1 MNNRFG
7 RLTSKQNCRLN
18 SWLDRFLD
26 RMSKPRTDGKVDSSC
41 FRANLLRLREVA
53 GLSLTEATYPPDLQ
67 VPPHSHEEAHFC
79 LLLQGRYEENCGKDL
94 IIRKPSTL
102 ALMAG
107 GAIHSNRIHST
118 GIRFFS
124 IEMTRSWLN
133 RAKGCLAFIRGLTQ
147 FDTGPLPWLAMR
159 LYREFRCEDDVAP
172 LAIEGLLLELLAGV
186 TRQTFHSENGN
197 AKWLSRAR
205 DFVHDRFQESISLAE
220 VAEFAGVHP
229 VSLARAF
236 RRMHHCTVGE
246 YVRKLRIEFA
256 CQKLTASDESLVEI
270 AFSAGF
276 SEQSHLCRTFKRLTG
291 LTPSEYRSNSRRG

>member
-1 MNNRFG
+1 LNNRFG

>member
-1 MNNRFG
+1 
-7 RLTSKQNCRLN
+7 
-18 SWLDRFLD
+18 
-26 RMSKPRTDGKVDSSC
+26 MSKPRTDGKVDSSC

>member
-1 MNNRFG
+1 MA
-7 RLTSKQNCRLN
+7 
-18 SWLDRFLD
+18 
-26 RMSKPRTDGKVDSSC
+26 KPCTDGKVGSGCS
-41 FRANLLRLREVA
+41 RANLLRLREVA
-53 GLSLTEATYPPDLQ
+53 GLSLTEATHPPDLQ

-79 LLLQGRYEENCGKDL
+79 LLLQGLYEENCGKH
-94 IIRKPSTL
+94 IIVRKPSTL
-102 ALMAG
+102 ALMASG
-107 GAIHSNRIHST
+107 EIHSNRIHST
-118 GIRFFS
+118 GIRFLS
-124 IEMTRSWLN
+124 IEMTRPWLN
-133 RAKGCLAFIRGLTQ
+133 RANGRLAFIRGLTQ
-147 FDTGPLPWLAMR
+147 FDNGPLPWLAMR
-159 LYREFRCEDDVAP
+159 LYREFRSEDDVAP

>member
-1 MNNRFG
+1 
-7 RLTSKQNCRLN
+7 
-18 SWLDRFLD
+18 
-26 RMSKPRTDGKVDSSC
+26 
-41 FRANLLRLREVA
+41 
-53 GLSLTEATYPPDLQ
+53 
-67 VPPHSHEEAHFC
+67 
-79 LLLQGRYEENCGKDL
+79 
-94 IIRKPSTL
+94 
-102 ALMAG
+102 
-107 GAIHSNRIHST
+107 
-118 GIRFFS
+118 
-124 IEMTRSWLN
+124 
-133 RAKGCLAFIRGLTQ
+133 
-147 FDTGPLPWLAMR
+147 MR
-159 LYREFRCEDDVAP
+159 LYREFRSEDDVAP

-186 TRQTFHSENGN
+186 TRQTYHSENGN

-205 DFVHDRFQESISLAE
+205 DFVHDRFHESISLAE

>member
-1 MNNRFG
+1 
-7 RLTSKQNCRLN
+7 
-18 SWLDRFLD
+18 
-26 RMSKPRTDGKVDSSC
+26 
-41 FRANLLRLREVA
+41 
-53 GLSLTEATYPPDLQ
+53 LTEATHPPDLQ

-79 LLLQGRYEENCGKDL
+79 LLLQGLYEENCGKDI

-124 IEMTRSWLN
+124 IEMTRPWLN
-133 RAKGCLAFIRGLTQ
+133 RANGRLAFIRGLTQ

-159 LYREFRCEDDVAP
+159 LYREFRSEDDVAP

>member
-1 MNNRFG
+1 
-7 RLTSKQNCRLN
+7 
-18 SWLDRFLD
+18 
-26 RMSKPRTDGKVDSSC
+26 MSKPRTEGKVDSSC
-41 FRANLLRLREVA
+41 SRANLLLLREVA
-53 GLSLTEATYPPDLQ
+53 GLSLTEATHPPDLQ

-79 LLLQGRYEENCGKDL
+79 LLLQGLYEENCGKDI

-124 IEMTRSWLN
+124 IEMTRPWLK
-133 RAKGCLAFIRGLTQ
+133 RANGHLAFIRGLTQ
-147 FDTGPLPWLAMR
+147 FDNGPLTWLAIR
-159 LYREFRCEDDVAP
+159 LYREFRSEDDVAP
-172 LAIEGLLLELLAGV
+172 LVIEGLALELMAGV
-186 TRQTFHSENGN
+186 ARQSSHSENGN
-197 AKWLSRAR
+197 AKWLSKAR
-205 DFVHDRFQESISLAE
+205 DFVRDRFQESISLAA
-220 VAEFAGVHP
+220 VAEFADVHP

-236 RRMHHCTVGE
+236 RRTYHCTVGD